1 MTFLPMAIAD
11 LLAIAALCTIYL
23 MRHRNREMALSY
35 TIINV
40 GVFAVTVA
48 MASASTTSAALGL
61 GLFGVLSIIRLRS
74 TALSQREVAYYFV
87 ALAMGLI
94 AGINIDPAYIAYSLM
109 GLLLVIMALA
119 DGSIKSTAQKSQII
133 TVDRAL
139 SREEEI
145 IAYLNARLGYSIS
158 SVSIKEI
165 DLINDKTIAE
175 IQYSV
180 PAYAPVEAAQS
191 APAALS
197 ATRVPA
203 AY

>member
-1 MTFLPMAIAD
+1 MNFLPMAIAD

-23 MRHRNREMALSY
+23 MRHRNREMALAY

-119 DGSIKSTAQKSQII
+119 DGSIKGAAEKNQII
-133 TVDRAL
+133 TVDRAI

-158 SVSIKEI
+158 SVKINEI

-180 PAYAPVEAAQS
+180 PAYAPVETTQN
-191 APAALS
+191 APAAMS
-197 ATRVPA
+197 ISVPA